1 MCAKFKLQLADRKE
15 NREAGIAGTLFN
27 FLSCISFLETA
38 STDSLDT
45 QIVMAENAM
54 SVLWSLHPYNCN
66 QLVHIRARVSL
77 LKLAN

>member
-1 MCAKFKLQLADRKE
+1 MCAKFKFQLADRKE
-15 NREAGIAGTLFN
+15 NRGAGIAGTLFN

-54 SVLWSLHPYNCN
+54 SLYSGVFTLTTVINWYILRLE
-66 QLVHIRARVSL
+66 LVY
-77 LKLAN
+77 